1 MRCQYLY
8 YALWAA
14 VALADSPDA
23 QYDSNAQLTHGYT
36 FGTSGRNAT
45 FDYVIVGGG
54 TAGLTMAT
62 RLAQNPALSIAVIEA
77 GGFYEQEDGNLS
89 VVPAYAAAAL
99 GATVVDW
106 NFLTTPQIV
115 RTRKARD
122 DRTDD

>member
-14 VALADSPDA
+14 IALADSPDA
-23 QYDSNAQLTHGYT
+23 QYDSNAQLTQGYT

-62 RLAQNPALSIAVIEA
+62 RLAKNPSLSIAVIEA

-89 VVPAYAAAAL
+89 VVPAYEVASL
-99 GATVVDW
+99 GATIVDW
-106 NFLTTPQIV
+106 NFLTTPQAV
-115 RTRKARD
+115 RIIMARD
-122 DRTDD
+122 YRTND